1 MVKRV
6 LLVSNTFPADPERA
20 VHGIYQRLDAFMR
33 ALAGHRIEALFF
45 VPPETDRGEEAIE
58 SARARLAETWG
69 VDLSLELCPRAAPGD
84 GGRWG
89 AYVPGIFSL
98 SGQSRYRLTSG
109 SEQVAAVRR
118 RLAEEPDAVFAHRL
132 TAMAPL
138 LELPASRAPTF
149 FDLDDIEHVAF
160 ERRLRTPP
168 PGPGKRLL
176 RLQLPALKRAERTAI
191 ERCAATFVCS
201 ESDRSYLFRTYETNA
216 VEVVP
221 NAVEIPPP
229 TALGDAGGAGYAGER
244 VLFLGSFA
252 YSPNQDAAERLLQLW
267 PRVRGARPTARLVL
281 AGPDA
286 HLVSGHGRPPDGV
299 EFPGFVD
306 DLGGLYRSTSVVCA
320 PITAGGG
327 TRVKLLEAGAW
338 ARPIVATRIA
348 AEGIGFE
355 DGVHYLERED
365 DAALAAAVVALLE
378 DRNRRRR
385 LGEAARELV
394 ERHYS
399 KDGVVARIREIF
411 ARHGLP
417 AAAGGEA

>member
-1 MVKRV
+1 
-6 LLVSNTFPADPERA
+6 

-33 ALAGHRIEALFF
+33 ALAGHRVEALFF

-58 SARARLAETWG
+58 SVRVRLAETWG
-69 VDLSLELCPRAAPGD
+69 VDLGLELCPRAAPGE
-84 GGRWG
+84 GGRWD

-109 SEQVAAVRR
+109 AEQVAAVRR
-118 RLAEEPDAVFAHRL
+118 HLAQEPDAVFAHRL

-138 LELPASRAPTF
+138 LELPAVRAPTF

-160 ERRLRTPP
+160 ERRLETPP

-176 RLQLPALKRAERTAI
+176 RLQLPALKRAERKAI

-201 ESDRSYLFRTYETNA
+201 KSDRDYLTRIYETDA

-229 TALGDAGGAGYAGER
+229 ASLRDAGDTGNAGER

-252 YSPNQDAAERLLQLW
+252 YTPNQEAAERLLRLW
-267 PRVRGARPTARLVL
+267 PRVREAWPTARLVL

-286 HLVSGHGRPPDGV
+286 HLVSGHDRPPEGV

-306 DLGGLYRSTSVVCA
+306 DLGALYRRTSVVCA

-338 ARPIVATRIA
+338 SRPIVATRIA

-365 DAALAAAVVALLE
+365 DAALAAAIAALLG
-378 DRNRRRR
+378 DPARRRR

-394 ERHYS
+394 ERRYS
-399 KDGVVARIREIF
+399 KNGVVAHIRDIF

-417 AAAGGEA
+417 AEDGGET